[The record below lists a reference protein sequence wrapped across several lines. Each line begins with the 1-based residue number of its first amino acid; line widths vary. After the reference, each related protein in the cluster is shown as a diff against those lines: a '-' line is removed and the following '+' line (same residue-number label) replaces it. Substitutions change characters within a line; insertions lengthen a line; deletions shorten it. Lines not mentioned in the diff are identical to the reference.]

1 MEREWLKAVDCA
13 RQLQREAGE
22 SHYVAI
28 SHYYCELASDAL
40 ARNDLD
46 EAQRAVD
53 EALTAN
59 RKSIR
64 ALILAGDI
72 AAKRGEPDE
81 ALRQWRRVEEASAEH
96 VPLIA
101 ARVAD
106 AAHR

>member
-1 MEREWLKAVDCA
+1 MLWYATHLE
-13 RQLQREAGE
+13 
-22 SHYVAI
+22 
-28 SHYYCELASDAL
+28 
-40 ARNDLD
+40 
-46 EAQRAVD
+46 EAQRAID

-72 AAKRGEPDE
+72 AAKRGAPDE

-106 AAHR
+106 AMAARRGRGGGA